1 MNYNNLSYKGYT
13 GTVEW
18 SEQDNLFFGKV
29 KDIRS
34 HILYEGKTI
43 DELRDDF
50 YDAIDFYLEDCE
62 EHGDEPEIPNN
73 NNK

>member
-1 MNYNNLSYKGYT
+1 MSYT

-50 YDAIDFYLEDCE
+50 YDAIDLWLSKGCKLWQQLYLLIFK
-62 EHGDEPEIPNN
+62 H
-73 NNK
+73 